1 MGRATLVLSALVVCA
16 AARVAAQPPPDGWV
30 VLPVD
35 EYRALRERANPS
47 PAPPAPPPIDAT
59 LTRVDYDL
67 HVDTDAVTGRAVLT
81 IDVIRDGWTR
91 VQIPPGLMA
100 RAATLDGRPVALEAN
115 PPRVLLSRAGRS
127 ILTLD
132 VVLPLA
138 ASAGAESIALPA
150 SPSPISRV
158 TLALPRSGIDLAA
171 SGGFVSGRT
180 ETAGESRWT
189 VFGRPNAAMTL
200 TWKRKIDDHRAEQPL
215 RVRARVTELVGLGED
230 VCQLSAAVRV
240 EVLQGLAREL
250 SLAIPP
256 GLVVN
261 QVDGATVA
269 DWETTAG
276 RLRVRLLEP
285 ASSAEVSFVVSG
297 EARTP
302 RDGAIAVPLVRI
314 PSAERETGGV
324 AVDVAGA
331 GEISERQARG
341 LEPADPSELGE
352 PVAGR
357 ESPSMIA
364 FRHRPLAGGD
374 ARSLT
379 VAVVRYT
386 PQAVFVANVEEA
398 RYRVLASEDGRLLV
412 EARYAI
418 RNNQRSFLKATLPA
432 GSTVWSAEVAG
443 RPIRPG
449 VAETDAV
456 LLPLE
461 KGRAGEEAPTFIV
474 QLLYLQTVAAWA
486 KDGRA
491 RIDFPALDLPI
502 SRTGVELHYSPR
514 FRVQPQAG
522 AFRVEADPGPTA
534 AAFHDAP
541 VNAKAT
547 ASIAAPPVA
556 AASPVVAALSGQA
569 SLNALVDRFKKEPGG
584 RTVVGTL
591 PVRAAFPSFGPSI
604 FLATELTAESAA
616 PNVELIVKRTK

>member
-16 AARVAAQPPPDGWV
+16 AARAGAQPPPPDGWV

-47 PAPPAPPPIDAT
+47 PTPPAPPPIDAT

-67 HVDTDAVTGRAVLT
+67 RVDTDAVTGRAVLT

-100 RAATLDGRPVALEAN
+100 RAATLDGRPVALEDN

-132 VVLPLA
+132 IVLPLA

-158 TLALPRSGIDLAA
+158 TLTLPRSGIDLAA

-230 VCQLSAAVRV
+230 ACQLSAAVRV

-285 ASSAEVSFVVSG
+285 TSAEASFVVSG

-302 RDGAIAVPLVRI
+302 RDGAIAVPLVRM